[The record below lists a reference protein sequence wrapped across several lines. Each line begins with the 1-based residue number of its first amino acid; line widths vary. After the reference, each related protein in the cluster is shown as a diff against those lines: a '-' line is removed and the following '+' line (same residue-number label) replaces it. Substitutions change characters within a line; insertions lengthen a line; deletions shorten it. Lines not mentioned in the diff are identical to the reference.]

1 MACER
6 CKLSSASVF
15 HVGERALGS
24 KPWPEYLW
32 CDWEVGQARTIIT
45 LLLWRRTALHL
56 AARSCDA
63 DMLKTLLENVD
74 EAKKPALVN
83 QTDNFGITPIFL
95 AVQK

>member
-1 MACER
+1 
-6 CKLSSASVF
+6 
-15 HVGERALGS
+15 
-24 KPWPEYLW
+24 
-32 CDWEVGQARTIIT
+32 
-45 LLLWRRTALHL
+45 LHL

-74 EAKKPALVN
+74 DVAKKTALVN